1 MSAKIEATGHNQ
13 GVTNVLSP
21 DESQESIK
29 HAVKMWKA
37 RNKLSDKIGK
47 GKFALVVYEKI
58 KRITVPM
65 GNKHLIYI
73 TADLEGGHYDVIES
87 VLNLIPGTKPFEFLE
102 TKAGST
108 EDLPEVLQEAEPQ
121 VETPKENKPELADP
135 LYWRPREEKLV
146 AYEKD
151 YLERLEKEQKKA
163 ERIAKTKA
171 AKSKKEEEPSSS
183 THETLPKGYKPTP
196 EPEPEPAKRS
206 DRGLLPK
213 GF

>member
-1 MSAKIEATGHNQ
+1 MSAKIEASGHNP
-13 GVTNVLSP
+13 GVTNILSP

-47 GKFALVVYEKI
+47 GKFAVVVYEKI

-65 GNKHLIYI
+65 GDKHLIYI
-73 TADLEGGHYDVIES
+73 TADLKGGHYDVVES
-87 VLNLIPGTKPFEFLE
+87 IRKLIPGAKPFEFPE
-102 TKAGST
+102 TKAGPT
-108 EDLPEVLQEAEPQ
+108 EDLPEVQQEAEPQ
-121 VETPKENKPELADP
+121 VEIQKENKPELADP
-135 LYWRPREEKLV
+135 LYWRPREDKLA

-151 YLERLEKEQKKA
+151 YLERLEREQKKA

-171 AKSKKEEEPSSS
+171 PKSKKEEESSSS
-183 THETLPKGYKPTP
+183 THEAMPKGYKPPP
-196 EPEPEPAKRS
+196 EPEPEPEKRS
-206 DRGLLPK
+206 DRGSLPK